1 MPESIG
7 DILGGSGVF
16 TEAVKDAVT
25 QATTPPPTETPVV
38 EQAPQQTEPVTQ
50 PSVTQP
56 SVSDPAV
63 EFYKRYGFD
72 KEDDLKSSLTEL
84 ETRRQEAIEFEKE
97 RAYNKELEQN
107 YEELIKKEDQSS
119 LFANEDEYRNFLIA
133 QKIGQ
138 GKDFGVVQKIIRSN
152 LDQMDELDV
161 VSLKEQYDI
170 PKFAGRDDR
179 VKKAL
184 LEEIGVDIN
193 DPEFKLENYK
203 EKLTEEQDLKLSRLA
218 NQARQ
223 TFNQAKSGVQLPEK
237 VDYKQKINER
247 LQQRQQRVEQLN
259 KTWHET
265 ARGIAESASQVKFVD
280 KNDKGEVV
288 DEFIYDVDA
297 EFKQNIPDIINQYA
311 VSNNVEPTPE
321 NVKAVTELLMNAYK
335 VANWDKML
343 RSARN
348 EARTQ
353 VREQL
358 DKERFNG
365 QPINKTEAPPDRKPD
380 ENDEI
385 NLIAGRLFK

>member
-1 MPESIG
+1 MPETIG
-7 DILGGSGVF
+7 DILGASGGF
-16 TEAVKDAVT
+16 TEAVQQAAT
-25 QATTPPPTETPVV
+25 QVTTPPPAETQEAPPV
-38 EQAPQQTEPVTQ
+38 QQETEPVTQ
-50 PSVTQP
+50 PSVTPP
-56 SVSDPAV
+56 SVQPPDV
-63 EFYKRYGFD
+63 DFYKRYGFE

-97 RAYNKELEQN
+97 KAYYKELEQN

-119 LFANEDEYRNFLIA
+119 LFANEDEYRNFLVA

-152 LDQMDELDV
+152 LDQMDELEV

-223 TFNQAKSGVQLPEK
+223 FFNQSKSGVQLPEK

-259 KTWHET
+259 KTWQET
-265 ARGIAESASQVKFVD
+265 AKGIAESASQVKFVE

-335 VANWDKML
+335 VANWEKML
-343 RSARN
+343 KSARN

-385 NLIAGRLFK
+385 NLIAGKLFK

>member
-7 DILGGSGVF
+7 DILGGSGIF

-38 EQAPQQTEPVTQ
+38 EQAPQPTEPVAQ

-56 SVSDPAV
+56 SVPDPAV
-63 EFYKRYGFD
+63 EFYKRYGFE

-84 ETRRQEAIEFEKE
+84 ETRRQEAIEFDKEK
-97 RAYNKELEQN
+97 AYYKELEQN
-107 YEELIKKEDQSS
+107 YEELIKQKDDSIN
-119 LFANEDEYRNFLIA
+119 FANDDEYKIYLTA
-133 QKIGQ
+133 QKMGQ

-152 LDQMDELDV
+152 LDQMDELEV

-223 TFNQAKSGVQLPEK
+223 FFNQSKSGVQLPEK

-265 ARGIAESASQVKFVD
+265 AKGIAESASQVKFVD

-297 EFKQNIPDIINQYA
+297 EFKQNIPDIVNQYA

-335 VANWDKML
+335 VANWEKML
-343 RSARN
+343 KSARN

>member
-1 MPESIG
+1 
-7 DILGGSGVF
+7 
-16 TEAVKDAVT
+16 
-25 QATTPPPTETPVV
+25 
-38 EQAPQQTEPVTQ
+38 
-50 PSVTQP
+50 
-56 SVSDPAV
+56 
-63 EFYKRYGFD
+63 
-72 KEDDLKSSLTEL
+72 
-84 ETRRQEAIEFEKE
+84 
-97 RAYNKELEQN
+97 
-107 YEELIKKEDQSS
+107 
-119 LFANEDEYRNFLIA
+119 
-133 QKIGQ
+133 
-138 GKDFGVVQKIIRSN
+138 
-152 LDQMDELDV
+152 MDELDV